1 MENGLKRQK
10 IEVEKPLRMLL
21 DLYSEMVT
29 WSRIV
34 TVEIKR
40 YR

>member
-1 MENGLKRQK
+1 MENGLKKQK

-21 DLYSEMVT
+21 KLYREMVT
-29 WSRIV
+29 WIRAV